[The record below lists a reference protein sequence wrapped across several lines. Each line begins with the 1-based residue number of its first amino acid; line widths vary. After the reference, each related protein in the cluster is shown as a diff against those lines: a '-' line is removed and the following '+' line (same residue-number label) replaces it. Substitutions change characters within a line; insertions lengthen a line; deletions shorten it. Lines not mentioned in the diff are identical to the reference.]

1 MAVLTRRS
9 RRVITRRLRRRTR
22 LRALWAR
29 LSCPCAPSVTAEAR
43 IMSALFGGY
52 GLPLNGL
59 LPAALAGGDS
69 ATYALADE
77 NTAPPKTD
85 DALPADVVEHDGLI
99 KARARIAAALP
110 HAGAPERNARSPGR
124 TSPHAAT
131 QAQAVAGR
139 TWCGVEYGHAPGYAH
154 SFFEARVEAAH
165 PFASRLTQ
173 PPRPVRGRRAPR
185 RPG

>member
-22 LRALWAR
+22 LPRAVHALTPVR
-29 LSCPCAPSVTAEAR
+29 CPCAPSVTAEAR

-77 NTAPPKTD
+77 NVAPPKTD

-110 HAGAPERNARSPGR
+110 HAGAPEAKRSQPW
-124 TSPHAAT
+124 PD
-131 QAQAVAGR
+131 V
-139 TWCGVEYGHAPGYAH
+139 
-154 SFFEARVEAAH
+154 
-165 PFASRLTQ
+165 ASRCNASA
-173 PPRPVRGRRAPR
+173 GCR
-185 RPG
+185 RPDLVRR